1 MTFLL
6 VILYMVPAIVAAAR
20 KKRNAGAICVL
31 NLVLGWTV
39 IGWCVALVWAS
50 ANDAKS

>member
-20 KKRNAGAICVL
+20 KKSNAGAICVL